1 MACGV
6 TGRVLSQYAQ
16 LSAVG
21 ELGSKTCSVRCSI
34 RRHGAVVAAEVLR
47 RVDVQYRLGV
57 RLLDVAPVTGM
68 VIHNTLSISHH

>member
-1 MACGV
+1 M
-6 TGRVLSQYAQ
+6 
-16 LSAVG
+16 
-21 ELGSKTCSVRCSI
+21 RCSI